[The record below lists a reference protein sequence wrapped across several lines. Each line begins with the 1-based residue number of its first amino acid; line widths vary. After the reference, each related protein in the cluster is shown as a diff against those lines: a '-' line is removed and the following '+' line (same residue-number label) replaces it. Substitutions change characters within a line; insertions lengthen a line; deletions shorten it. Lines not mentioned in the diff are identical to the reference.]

1 LAQAEPSG
9 LSQVCSILLVDDQA
23 AFRQLAR
30 ALLSVHPAVLIVG
43 EAASGEEAL
52 ALLPALKPDAVI
64 LDVQLPGMN
73 GFEAAWRMLD
83 VSPGLR
89 VVMISGYDFQYEAL
103 ARTVG
108 AVAFLPKKQFSSEAI
123 LQALELR

>member
-1 LAQAEPSG
+1 MAQAVHGG

-30 ALLSVHPAVLIVG
+30 ALLSAHPAVLIVG
-43 EAASGEEAL
+43 EATSGEEAL
-52 ALLPALKPDAVI
+52 SLLPTLKPDAVI

-73 GFEAAWRMLD
+73 GFEAAWRMLEL
-83 VSPGLR
+83 SPGLR
-89 VVMISGYDFQYEAL
+89 VVIISGYDFQYEAL

-108 AVAFLPKKQFSSEAI
+108 AVAFLPKKQFSTEAI
-123 LQALELR
+123 LSALELP

>member
-1 LAQAEPSG
+1 MAQAQSIGPG
-9 LSQVCSILLVDDQA
+9 QVCSLLLVDDQA

-30 ALLSVHPAVLIVG
+30 ALLSQYPAVLVVG

-52 ALLPALKPDAVI
+52 ALLPTLKPDAVI

-73 GFEAAWRMLD
+73 GFETAWRMLE

-89 VVMISGYDFQYEAL
+89 VVMISGYDFQYEGL

-108 AVAFLPKKQFSSEAI
+108 AAAFLPKRQFSAEAI
-123 LQALELR
+123 LRALQLN